1 MDKFMKKI
9 AVIAVM
15 LLLVVFVVANS
26 FFIVNEGEQA
36 VVTRFGRVLPTDYID
51 AGLKFK
57 LPFIDLEHKYPK
69 KLLSWDGQADLLPTS
84 DDKRVLL
91 VTTARWRIADPK
103 IFYAK
108 LADITDAFNKLD
120 DIIDK
125 RVRAVIGRYP
135 MVEIVRSDNEM
146 VDMVAAQQMS
156 SEIAAEVI
164 VPAKEL
170 ESDAENSKEDQAA
183 DLETEEAEA
192 TEAKE
197 TEQFNSSKSS
207 SSSNTSVILEV
218 SEGRLSLE
226 QEILQFSRQEINPKS
241 LGIELVDVLIRQ
253 VQYPDNVAAK
263 AYERMASERKKR
275 AAEQR
280 SRGEGQK
287 AYWLGRLEKE
297 KQTIVA
303 QAESK
308 AAAIFREAYNKD
320 PEFYRFW
327 RAMDSYGETLAGM
340 DKILGTDMAYFD
352 YLYSPRGER

>member
-1 MDKFMKKI
+1 MSGLVKKI
-9 AVIAVM
+9 VGLGIG
-15 LLLVVFVVANS
+15 LFVLAFLAS
-26 FFIVNEGEQA
+26 KAFFIVNEGEQA
-36 VVTRFGRVLPTDYID
+36 VVTRFGRVLPSDYRK

-57 LPFIDLEHKYPK
+57 MPFVDVAHKYPK

-91 VTTARWRIADPK
+91 DTTARWRIADPK

-108 LADITDAFNKLD
+108 LADIIDAFNKLD

-135 MVEIVRSDNEM
+135 MVEIVRTNNEM
-146 VDMVAAQQMS
+146 LASIAKDAQTD
-156 SEIAAEVI
+156 EEGIASTEFQGDSALEN
-164 VPAKEL
+164 L
-170 ESDAENSKEDQAA
+170 LTESDAGLSSPDDSSTAGITEVNLGR
-183 DLETEEAEA
+183 LELEHE
-192 TEAKE
+192 
-197 TEQFNSSKSS
+197 
-207 SSSNTSVILEV
+207 ILEY
-218 SEGRLSLE
+218 
-226 QEILQFSRQEINPKS
+226 SRQEINPKS

-263 AYERMASERKKR
+263 VYERMASERKKR

-297 KQTIVA
+297 KQTIIAVA
-303 QAESK
+303 EGK
-308 AAAIFREAYNKD
+308 AAAIYRESYNRD

-327 RAMDSYGETLAGM
+327 RAMDSYGETLSHM
-340 DKILGTDMAYFD
+340 DKVLSTDMAYFD
-352 YLYSPRGER
+352 YLYSPSGSR

>member
-1 MDKFMKKI
+1 MNTFMKKI
-9 AVIAVM
+9 VS
-15 LLLVVFVVANS
+15 LLVVLVLVTFVLSRS

-36 VVTRFGRVLPTDYID
+36 VVTRFGRVLPANYLE

-57 LPFIDLEHKYPK
+57 VPFIDVENKYPK

-91 VTTARWRIADPK
+91 DTTARWRISDPK
-103 IFYAK
+103 VFYAK
-108 LADITDAFNKLD
+108 LADTRDAFNKLD

-135 MVEIVRSDNEM
+135 MVEIVRANNEM
-146 VDMVAAQQMS
+146 LAERNEPQESELSAAVDILGEDSRPTDSDTNSTAGIV
-156 SEIAAEVI
+156 EVR
-164 VPAKEL
+164 L
-170 ESDAENSKEDQAA
+170 
-183 DLETEEAEA
+183 
-192 TEAKE
+192 
-197 TEQFNSSKSS
+197 
-207 SSSNTSVILEV
+207 
-218 SEGRLSLE
+218 GRLALE
-226 QEILQFSRQEINPKS
+226 KEILDYSREEINPDS
-241 LGIELVDVLIRQ
+241 LGIELVDLLIRQ

-287 AYWLGRLEKE
+287 AYWLGRLDKE
-297 KQTIVA
+297 KQTVIA

-308 AAAIFREAYNKD
+308 AAAIYREAYNKD

-327 RAMDSYGETLAGM
+327 RAMDSYGATLADT

-352 YLYSPRGER
+352 YLYSPLGTGR

>member
-1 MDKFMKKI
+1 MKKMITAVLVLLFLVFI
-9 AVIAVM
+9 ASK
-15 LLLVVFVVANS
+15 S
-26 FFIVNEGEQA
+26 FFVVNEGEQA
-36 VVTRFGRVLPTDYID
+36 VVTRFGRVLPEDYVA

-57 LPFIDLEHKYPK
+57 VPFIDVEHKYPK

-91 VTTARWRIADPK
+91 DTTARWRIADPK
-103 IFYAK
+103 VFYAK

-135 MVEIVRSDNEM
+135 MVEIVRADNEM
-146 VDMVAAQQMS
+146 
-156 SEIAAEVI
+156 IATTAR
-164 VPAKEL
+164 KEK
-170 ESDAENSKEDQAA
+170 ENSDGLEDMGSEV
-183 DLETEEAEA
+183 LELSAKGQDQGSPAEMENA
-192 TEAKE
+192 V
-197 TEQFNSSKSS
+197 SGI
-207 SSSNTSVILEV
+207 VEV
-218 SEGRLSLE
+218 SLGRLSLE
-226 QEILQFSRQEINPKS
+226 REILKFSRQEINPTS

-275 AAEQR
+275 AAQQR

-297 KQTIVA
+297 KQTIIA

-308 AAAIFREAYNKD
+308 AAAIFREAYDKD

-327 RAMDSYGETLAGM
+327 RAMDSYGETLADM
-340 DKILGTDMAYFD
+340 DKVLGTNMAYFD

>member
-1 MDKFMKKI
+1 MKKLI
-9 AVIAVM
+9 ALAVVLVLVAFVISR
-15 LLLVVFVVANS
+15 S

-36 VVTRFGRVLPTDYID
+36 VVTRFGRVLPADYLK

-57 LPFIDLEHKYPK
+57 VPFIDVEHKYPK

-91 VTTARWRIADPK
+91 DTTARWRIADPK
-103 IFYAK
+103 VFYAK
-108 LADITDAFNKLD
+108 LADTRDAFNKLD

-135 MVEIVRSDNEM
+135 MVEIVRANNEM
-146 VDMVAAQQMS
+146 LAERSEPESEDTQLSAVD
-156 SEIAAEVI
+156 
-164 VPAKEL
+164 
-170 ESDAENSKEDQAA
+170 AA
-183 DLETEEAEA
+183 DALGTTNIFGESERPAELDS
-192 TEAKE
+192 
-197 TEQFNSSKSS
+197 NS
-207 SSSNTSVILEV
+207 TAGIVEV
-218 SEGRLSLE
+218 RLGRLALE
-226 QEILQFSRQEINPKS
+226 KEILDYSREEINPTS
-241 LGIELVDVLIRQ
+241 LGIELVDLLIRQ

-297 KQTIVA
+297 KQTVIA

-308 AAAIFREAYNKD
+308 AAAIYREAYNKD

-327 RAMDSYGETLAGM
+327 RAMDSYGATLADT
-340 DKILGTDMAYFD
+340 DKVLGTDMAYFD
-352 YLYSPRGER
+352 YLYSPSGAGR